1 MRVQHSSGNKQAEE
15 QAEKDTQAKLD
26 EIKQIGEKTGP
37 QVVDDLLKAVTDVRP
52 QVPDRVEQPV
62 A

>member
-1 MRVQHSSGNKQAEE
+1 MQHSSGNKQAEE
-15 QAEKDTQAKLD
+15 QAEKETEKKLN

-37 QVVDDLLKAVTDVRP
+37 KVVDDLLKAVLDVKLI
-52 QVPDRVEQPV
+52 VPDRVEQPV

>member
-1 MRVQHSSGNKQAEE
+1 MQHSPGNKQAEE
-15 QAEKDTQAKLD
+15 QAEKETEKKLN

-37 QVVDDLLKAVTDVRP
+37 KVVDDLLKAVLDVKLI
-52 QVPDRVEQPV
+52 VPDRVEQPV